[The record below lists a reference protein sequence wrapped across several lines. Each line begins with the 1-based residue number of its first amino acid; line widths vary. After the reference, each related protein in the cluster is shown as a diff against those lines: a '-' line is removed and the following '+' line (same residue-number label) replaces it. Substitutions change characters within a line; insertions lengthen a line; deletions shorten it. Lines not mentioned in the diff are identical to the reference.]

1 MKKLIF
7 LAVVCLI
14 VPLQHA
20 VSGQQTRAPRLLN
33 DWCYPGIGGWGGWEM
48 MCSIAVIEGDG
59 GREIVG
65 SGHSATWSP
74 DGLRIAYT
82 DGLDVYVLD
91 RTDDS
96 LAILAAPVPGTWPSI
111 YGVSW
116 SPDGARIAFI
126 EIVYN
131 SPEAWQS
138 NLVVMNAD
146 GSNRIHVNSDV
157 RIIGSFAWAPT
168 GAAIAFPTDAGGSQ
182 DLYTVKVDGSNLSR
196 LTSNVG
202 FAGAVSWSKDSSRI
216 AFDCGTTIC
225 AVDPDGTNLVTLTA
239 NAPYATSAVF
249 SPAGGSIAFVASGEL
264 VVQSTGGAI
273 THVAPGLRAS
283 GPRWSPDGTRLAF
296 VQEALSGGGCQSD
309 GSPCAP
315 PDETFVVNADGS
327 GLRMVGYGTRP
338 VWFEPRPC
346 QPAASFTVA
355 CTGAACQFDAVTSF
369 DPDGTIGNYAWRFG
383 DGTTGSGP
391 APAHTFAIGAR
402 YDVSL
407 IVTDNSGAR
416 DVTGANIYANAAPLA
431 SFTVSCDGPTCTFDG
446 SASLDP
452 DGTIGEYRWNFGDG
466 STEGPTVASIVTH
479 SYRTGTYTP
488 SLVVAD
494 RMYRTSDTVQRT
506 LSVVN
511 GAPVASFTG
520 TCLDVRCTFDGSS
533 SSDVDDG
540 VSYFQWTFGDGFS
553 YATTGHTVAHYY
565 PQAGTYTVTLTVV
578 DRAQQATTTS
588 RTVTVTAPPPMP
600 IHIGDIDGSASNQP
614 KTWNASATIAVHT
627 AAHGAVGGWGITITG
642 FWDDGTAASCSP
654 DSSGRCVISKYNIAR
669 KASAVTFTISGAVHT
684 GEVLQ
689 TFAYSAAANHDADGD
704 SNGTVIRVRR
714 P

>member
-7 LAVVCLI
+7 VAVVCLI

-48 MCSIAVIEGDG
+48 MCSMAVIEGDG

-65 SGHSATWSP
+65 AGHSATWSP

-96 LAILAAPVPGTWPSI
+96 LAILAAPAPGTWPSI

-168 GAAIAFPTDAGGSQ
+168 GAAIAFPSDASGSQ

-249 SPAGGSIAFVASGEL
+249 SPADGNIAFVASGEL
-264 VVQSTGGAI
+264 VVQSTGGAVR
-273 THVAPGLRAS
+273 HVAPGIRA
-283 GPRWSPDGTRLAF
+283 GRPRWSPDGTRLAF
-296 VQEALSGGGCQSD
+296 VHEALSGGGCQSD
-309 GSPCAP
+309 GSPCAA

-327 GLRMVGYGTRP
+327 GLRMVGYGIRP
-338 VWFEPRPC
+338 VWFEPRPG

-355 CTGAACQFDAVTSF
+355 CTGAACQFDAISSF

-391 APAHTFAIGAR
+391 APAHTFAIGGR

-416 DVTGANIYANAAPLA
+416 DVTRAKIYANADRSPLSPCPATVPNAPSTRPHRWIRTERSGIQVELRRRLGRGA
-431 SFTVSCDGPTCTFDG
+431 G
-446 SASLDP
+446 SVYRHSL
-452 DGTIGEYRWNFGDG
+452 
-466 STEGPTVASIVTH
+466 
-479 SYRTGTYTP
+479 
-488 SLVVAD
+488 L
-494 RMYRTSDTVQRT
+494 
-506 LSVVN
+506 
-511 GAPVASFTG
+511 
-520 TCLDVRCTFDGSS
+520 
-533 SSDVDDG
+533 
-540 VSYFQWTFGDGFS
+540 
-553 YATTGHTVAHYY
+553 
-565 PQAGTYTVTLTVV
+565 
-578 DRAQQATTTS
+578 
-588 RTVTVTAPPPMP
+588 
-600 IHIGDIDGSASNQP
+600 
-614 KTWNASATIAVHT
+614 
-627 AAHGAVGGWGITITG
+627 
-642 FWDDGTAASCSP
+642 
-654 DSSGRCVISKYNIAR
+654 
-669 KASAVTFTISGAVHT
+669 
-684 GEVLQ
+684 
-689 TFAYSAAANHDADGD
+689 
-704 SNGTVIRVRR
+704 
-714 P
+714 